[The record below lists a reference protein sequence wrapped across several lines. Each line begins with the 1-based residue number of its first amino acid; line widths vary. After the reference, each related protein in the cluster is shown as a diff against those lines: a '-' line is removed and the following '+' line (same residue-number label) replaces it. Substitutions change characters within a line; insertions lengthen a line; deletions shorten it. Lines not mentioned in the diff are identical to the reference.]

1 MYLKLCFVFYRVGVF
16 YLQLTLHLPADSLP
30 TELGG
35 NLKVDHG
42 AWLRYCFKSMT
53 NRVGDLCDIS
63 TGPNPLFPPSTTTA
77 NDDDTEDI
85 SQAGPSDDEQGEE
98 EEEDDDVEE
107 IEEPV
112 AIQVESVVHRLVC
125 VT

>member
-1 MYLKLCFVFYRVGVF
+1 M
-16 YLQLTLHLPADSLP
+16 DSLP
-30 TELGG
+30 SELGG

-63 TGPNPLFPPSTTTA
+63 TGPEPLFHPSETTNSEA
-77 NDDDTEDI
+77 DDRPE
-85 SQAGPSDDEQGEE
+85 DDEEPISE
-98 EEEDDDVEE
+98 AEPTDDEDEDVEE

-112 AIQVESVVHRLVC
+112 PLQVESVAHRLVNC
-125 VT
+125 LFSHFVDLIVCQSV